1 MTAATFIYIHADR
14 KQFLMPD
21 PAVTMNT
28 DENLMTA
35 VASGDHEA
43 FSILVKRYQGIIWRI
58 ARRYTGNDE
67 DARDICQ
74 TVFLKLFDAGF
85 RYRISATFRTYLF
98 RITNNVCIDHYR
110 KKRPEVDDS
119 LETMDTAPLP
129 NEMFDKN
136 ERNRQLQHAL
146 AQLPERQRSAIVL
159 RYDADLPVKEIA
171 DSMHVSEKAVE
182 RLLAHAREALRGLV
196 QKSAD

>member
-1 MTAATFIYIHADR
+1 MTAATLIYIHADR
-14 KQFLMPD
+14 KQLSMPET
-21 PAVTMNT
+21 AFTMNT
-28 DENLMTA
+28 DEELMTA
-35 VASGDHEA
+35 VASGDRGA
-43 FSILVKRYQGIIWRI
+43 FDLLVKRYQEIIWRI

-74 TVFLKLFDAGF
+74 TVFLKLLDAAS
-85 RYRISATFRTYLF
+85 RYKIFSTFRTYLF

-110 KKRPEVDDS
+110 KKRPEADDS
-119 LETMDTAPLP
+119 IETMDTAPLP
-129 NEMFDKN
+129 NETFEKN

-146 AQLPERQRSAIVL
+146 TQLTERQRRAIVL
-159 RYDADLPVKEIA
+159 RYDADLSVREIA
-171 DSMHVSEKAVE
+171 ASMHVSEKAVE